1 MGDEAIITACL
12 FFWRWVLN
20 VYASINTRTRRTP
33 KAGSRLL
40 GCEQKGV
47 NTEQGNTVK
56 WSILTAVTATIDV
69 PELVGLLSPT
79 PYTIQ
84 SERERDTHTHT
95 HRVADWTRPGLTNN
109 EGIKYMYRAVLHS
122 KFHPVC

>member
-1 MGDEAIITACL
+1 M
-12 FFWRWVLN
+12 
-20 VYASINTRTRRTP
+20 YASINTRTRRTP

-69 PELVGLLSPT
+69 PELVGLFSHS

-84 SERERDTHTHT
+84 SERETHTPGG
-95 HRVADWTRPGLTNN
+95 RLDAAGLTNK

-122 KFHPVC
+122 KLHPVC

>member
-1 MGDEAIITACL
+1 M
-12 FFWRWVLN
+12 N

-69 PELVGLLSPT
+69 PEMVGLFSHS

-84 SERERDTHTHT
+84 SEREKHT
-95 HRVADWTRPGLTNN
+95 HRVADWTRP
-109 EGIKYMYRAVLHS
+109 VL
-122 KFHPVC
+122 PIRRG